1 LKQLVY
7 TFLFILC
14 GTALVSGQD
23 FIYDPDKKTKT
34 DVEFYNEGE
43 VENKKLVLIAYKPV
57 MHLPDPAGDMELLA
71 NSGKDLDG
79 FHKYV
84 RMGLDLRLSE
94 EFKTDY
100 SVISLLRDGDEET
113 KRDLERIYNSVNYK
127 YVARPKDFDEKK
139 QPFNAQAIK
148 KMFAPKD
155 DSPGRDAET
164 SIKDG
169 QISSTKIDRSKQYM
183 NVSIKD
189 STLLPYLVNKYN
201 ADIFVFLNQFE
212 LKKFFAK
219 GENIAYNNYGRD
231 VLVHYSVIDKTGKL
245 LYGNAATYNIEAK
258 YDNINEIINMTFP
271 HISTEMFS
279 HLPGS
284 QQSEELQK
292 LDKRHQKKAENQ
304 DILRKN

>member
-1 LKQLVY
+1 MLKKKYKFSFNPKIINYDIVPN
-7 TFLFILC
+7 
-14 GTALVSGQD
+14 SNWS
-23 FIYDPDKKTKT
+23 IYDTYKKTDTKHT
-34 DVEFYNEGE
+34 IFLNYPEKLFFRFDRKDNKFFT
-43 VENKKLVLIAYKPV
+43 NKKIQ
-57 MHLPDPAGDMELLA
+57 HSNG
-71 NSGKDLDG
+71 
-79 FHKYV
+79 
-84 RMGLDLRLSE
+84 
-94 EFKTDY
+94 
-100 SVISLLRDGDEET
+100 
-113 KRDLERIYNSVNYK
+113 
-127 YVARPKDFDEKK
+127 
-139 QPFNAQAIK
+139 
-148 KMFAPKD
+148 
-155 DSPGRDAET
+155 
-164 SIKDG
+164 
-169 QISSTKIDRSKQYM
+169 ISSIVFNLKDEQIKIIYK
-183 NVSIKD
+183 IKE
-189 STLLPYLVNKYN
+189 LVNKELGVEISSFGAPFNKYN

-292 LDKRHQKKAENQ
+292 LDKRHQKKAENK